1 MKRLNQCTPANP
13 RVWCCKNQR
22 PMRTNRCSVLRS
34 GSHRIPGL
42 LSLQFSS
49 SVALEGSHLKPSCS
63 RPAKHSLAQQGH
75 SCHFHSSS
83 SLFLPAIPSSHI
95 FPELKLSPTLAACI
109 HHSTLPE
116 HLSLC
121 QSIFP
126 RRDELCQEIG
136 STKPSRPPAREKG
149 SCQAAFGSRSMRIC
163 GWEALG
169 GA

>member
-34 GSHRIPGL
+34 GSHRIPEL
-42 LSLQFSS
+42 FSLQFSS

-75 SCHFHSSS
+75 ICHFHSSS

-116 HLSLC
+116 HLSLARA
-121 QSIFP
+121 SFP
-126 RRDELCQEIG
+126 GEMNCARRLAARSHLG
-136 STKPSRPPAREKG
+136 PRPGRKAPVKLP
-149 SCQAAFGSRSMRIC
+149 
-163 GWEALG
+163 LG
-169 GA
+169 AGA